1 MAKVHFVKSVA
12 PEVEKWKRKL
22 CTPPVRRMVDA
33 ASIYSVRGASLC
45 FLVAFTCFGATLLL
59 SEATLPLYF
68 FPGLPADDSDAAA
81 AAAGSLPHP
90 IDTPIGAIHRHWFSS
105 GPVSL
110 TFLGAVLLLCCSW
123 SLEGAIDSR
132 PLRSPPPA
140 HRQR

>member
-1 MAKVHFVKSVA
+1 MKSVA
-12 PEVEKWKRKL
+12 PEVEKWKGKL

-33 ASIYSVRGASLC
+33 ASIHSVRGASLV

-123 SLEGAIDSR
+123 SLEGE
-132 PLRSPPPA
+132 
-140 HRQR
+140 